1 MSSDSV
7 QLSHEEDFLPFRLS
21 SSAREFSPSYS
32 TSASPNFISSFHS
45 SCPQERES
53 VSPSPGSP
61 APPSGGAQPNV
72 GCYAPSGQLYMSGF
86 NFQPNS
92 PYHRGASSLPAAA
105 PVFPEPGLKPHVLS
119 SIKKG
124 ARSCP
129 DLASCRSAWVT
140 QLRKLESLGAD
151 ATFVSEMLSHVTV
164 GVTPGLS
171 ARPARASFPN
181 SRSVDSHKT
190 IVRQQ
195 LDEFVANRFISSLS
209 APPPLWHPL
218 LVVTKP
224 GKNPRVCLDLSRN
237 FNELVAKR
245 KFKLLSLEAAVAWSE
260 PGCFYGKMDLSSCF
274 LSFPMHPDA
283 AKDLTFKFGDEFF
296 QFDSMPFGLSSAPRI
311 ASSLLDIVSAQLHDE
326 GMRVIRYLDDFLFVC
341 KSERAALICMERA
354 ARVLHDYGFKISTS
368 KTEGPSQSLDFL
380 GIHLDSVQQSVSVT
394 SVKLQE
400 TREFL
405 GEFLSKRSAS
415 RSSLL
420 SLLGKLSFLTSVL
433 PAARPFLRFIIDAAH
448 STHKR
453 LQEGFRSDLSFWL
466 QFLHSWNGSRKW
478 HAQSKPIVVA
488 SDASL
493 EGFAWVV
500 ESGPFQHSDLPP
512 PLRTGSATWGTWD
525 GPFEHC
531 STSSSFIQEAEL
543 FSPVAFALEAGE
555 ALRDSHVVFVLDN
568 EADVAILNRR
578 KTKDPRL
585 LALLRLLASASAE
598 KNFAFTAIH
607 RYGALN
613 ILPDVLSRSSKHGFA
628 KDPASVSLER
638 VNAVVSEEVEKGA
651 SAPPSTHPLAHAHF
665 GSFFLSDHVSLAAAS
680 FPVHYPNSLRFCSSS
695 SWPWTEQIKGG

>member
-1 MSSDSV
+1 M
-7 QLSHEEDFLPFRLS
+7 
-21 SSAREFSPSYS
+21 
-32 TSASPNFISSFHS
+32 
-45 SCPQERES
+45 
-53 VSPSPGSP
+53 
-61 APPSGGAQPNV
+61 
-72 GCYAPSGQLYMSGF
+72 
-86 NFQPNS
+86 
-92 PYHRGASSLPAAA
+92 
-105 PVFPEPGLKPHVLS
+105 
-119 SIKKG
+119 
-124 ARSCP
+124 
-129 DLASCRSAWVT
+129 
-140 QLRKLESLGAD
+140 
-151 ATFVSEMLSHVTV
+151 
-164 GVTPGLS
+164 
-171 ARPARASFPN
+171 
-181 SRSVDSHKT
+181 
-190 IVRQQ
+190 
-195 LDEFVANRFISSLS
+195 
-209 APPPLWHPL
+209 
-218 LVVTKP
+218 
-224 GKNPRVCLDLSRN
+224 
-237 FNELVAKR
+237 
-245 KFKLLSLEAAVAWSE
+245 
-260 PGCFYGKMDLSSCF
+260 
-274 LSFPMHPDA
+274 
-283 AKDLTFKFGDEFF
+283 
-296 QFDSMPFGLSSAPRI
+296 
-311 ASSLLDIVSAQLHDE
+311 
-326 GMRVIRYLDDFLFVC
+326 
-341 KSERAALICMERA
+341 
-354 ARVLHDYGFKISTS
+354 
-368 KTEGPSQSLDFL
+368 
-380 GIHLDSVQQSVSVT
+380 
-394 SVKLQE
+394 
-400 TREFL
+400 
-405 GEFLSKRSAS
+405 
-415 RSSLL
+415 
-420 SLLGKLSFLTSVL
+420 
-433 PAARPFLRFIIDAAH
+433 
-448 STHKR
+448 
-453 LQEGFRSDLSFWL
+453 SFWL